1 MVSSSPLN
9 FKHLHPD
16 VISEVKQRADIVTV
30 ISEHIALR
38 KRGKDY
44 MGLCPFH
51 EEKSPSFSV
60 SPTKQLYYCFG
71 CTAGGDAIKFLMEIG
86 RNSFEEV
93 VTSLAHRYNIFI
105 PEIEPQDYKNPVKEC
120 GVPVSPTE
128 STELARLPNL
138 PTDIPNAIS
147 GRRTQK
153 LSIAMATSAG
163 CNASK
168 HPTRTTQGLQQN
180 YPALAHQRTG

>member
-16 VISEVKQRADIVTV
+16 VISEVKQRADLVTV

-86 RNSFEEV
+86 RNS
-93 VTSLAHRYNIFI
+93 LKR
-105 PEIEPQDYKNPVKEC
+105 
-120 GVPVSPTE
+120 
-128 STELARLPNL
+128 
-138 PTDIPNAIS
+138 
-147 GRRTQK
+147 
-153 LSIAMATSAG
+153 
-163 CNASK
+163 
-168 HPTRTTQGLQQN
+168 
-180 YPALAHQRTG
+180 